1 MKLSKNSDL
10 IDLLTTHWGLIAK
23 AYDETLSGSKLGEF
37 EVDTLKMLSDIGV
50 LDVMWI
56 NASHDFS
63 ATMKKLLGDKKALG
77 LNVNEVEQLIHELNK
92 QSDQWFTRTIQ
103 CNWK

>member
-37 EVDTLKMLSDIGV
+37 QADTLKSRH
-50 LDVMWI
+50 
-56 NASHDFS
+56 S
-63 ATMKKLLGDKKALG
+63 K
-77 LNVNEVEQLIHELNK
+77 NVI
-92 QSDQWFTRTIQ
+92 
-103 CNWK
+103 